1 MKITAVETFELR
13 GHGQQGSYGCPYG
26 VLVRIRTDAGIE
38 GYGEADSMPSVVK
51 AIIDAPFLN
60 EIMSGLKA
68 LLLGE
73 DPTEP
78 ERLWAKMARGTI
90 GYARDGAVLHGMAAI
105 DLALWDIKGKSAGL
119 PVCALLGGAKRMA
132 VRAYATHPLGR
143 TLDETKA
150 AAQHLVR
157 KGFTA
162 VKFGW
167 HPLGFDADLDEA
179 IVRTLR
185 QAIGSD
191 VDLLVDAGLAW
202 DVATT
207 LERLERFAPFRLFWL
222 EEPLA
227 PYGIAAYAEL
237 TSSTAT
243 TIAAGEMASSK
254 AELTRLLEEAHI
266 GVLQIDVSRVGL
278 TQAMQ
283 VAEVA
288 AQLGIPCVNHT
299 YGYDINLAASL
310 HFVAA
315 IDKTSLF
322 EVQLT
327 PNEIRDALVR
337 NRPVI
342 KDGLAYV
349 PQEPG
354 LGVQID
360 EVALNRFHVPV

>member
-1 MKITAVETFELR
+1 MNTTAVETFGLR

-38 GYGEADSMPSVVK
+38 GYGEADSMPSVIK

-227 PYGIAAYAEL
+227 PYNIAAYAEL

-254 AELTRLLEEAHI
+254 VELMRLLEEAQI

-337 NRPVI
+337 NRPVV